1 MNKRQKQVEKQLLD
15 NEKAALK
22 ALEDN
27 YTVALADV
35 KTRIKELMADE
46 LTKSKIY
53 RLEYQRNLERQIKA
67 VLEFGNVKTV
77 NDYLKQ
83 CYEDGFI
90 GTLYDISGDGLEMVL
105 PINQDQVVSSVTRP
119 TEGVK
124 LSKRLYNDVAQLQK
138 DVVAEMSRGLSQNL
152 NYRDIAINLA
162 NVTEASLKRA
172 YRIARTEGHRV
183 QNEAKLDG
191 MYAARDAGADIVKM
205 WDATMD
211 GKTRPDHVI
220 LDGQIRELD
229 EPFTANGH
237 EAMAP
242 GHFGLA
248 SEDVHCRCV
257 MLQRARWAL
266 GGERLK
272 RDQDARR
279 IISTKSVTY
288 KAWKKDYLQMN
299 LQLFGDDKQ
308 TGVIKN
314 AIIDESKESGKIEVH
329 TIGKIDK
336 SIYSVVTPDIRTDEV
351 IITDER
357 IQHIKDGHPND
368 YERYSMYIKKIIEEP
383 DYILRDNTPNFAVLL
398 KKIEVED
405 EHFRLIVKLA
415 TESDNPAFKNS
426 VITFLKISDKKWGKY
441 LRNKEILYKRE

>member
-67 VLEFGNVKTV
+67 ILGVLEFGNVKTV

-368 YERYSMYIKKIIEEP
+368 YERYSMYIKK
-383 DYILRDNTPNFAVLL
+383 
-398 KKIEVED
+398 
-405 EHFRLIVKLA
+405 
-415 TESDNPAFKNS
+415 
-426 VITFLKISDKKWGKY
+426 
-441 LRNKEILYKRE
+441 